1 MLKHTKRFI
10 GYSLLAL
17 LMLPNLVNAN
27 LLGGTAKVLP
37 VDEAM
42 QFTVEDGPQQVT
54 LHWQL
59 ADTVYL
65 YRDKLHLRY
74 ADKAEF
80 TDFKF
85 NEEAVVLDDPGFGN
99 VAVFFETAT
108 TVIDKSKLAPGTNSL
123 TLKYQGCQKSVGLCY
138 PPQTAQLDFSVYQAA
153 DNTQPANN
161 TTASAGNNLD
171 NAKGITAFLNESG
184 PLVIMLTFLLL
195 GIGLTFTPCV
205 LPMVPILSS
214 IIAGQNQLTARR
226 GFMLSSSYV
235 LGMAS
240 TFAIAGTV
248 VGLLGARFNL
258 QIYMQNPWV
267 LSVFAA
273 LFVLLALS
281 MFGLYELRLPRFIQ
295 EPLDRLNQ
303 QQQGGKF
310 ISVFI
315 MGALSA
321 VVVSPCVSAPLAGA
335 LVYISTTGDAV
346 LGGFSLFALGLGM
359 GLPLIA
365 IGTTGAKLMPKAG
378 GWMEQVKYFFGV
390 LLLAIA
396 IWLLGRFINAQI
408 YLALWITLLVIYATV
423 LGAFEAASSTAQ
435 RIVKGIGLLL
445 VLSAIILALNFV
457 PNAVQQN
464 TALNNAT
471 HNMPA
476 EMGNMAAVQTSAF
489 TTISAQDVFK
499 QALADAKAEGK
510 IAMVDVYA
518 DWCIECKIMADTT
531 FKSPAVV
538 TELQHFK
545 AIKLDITAFDEFHK
559 SFLSERG
566 IFGPPAILFFG
577 FDGNEISEAR
587 ILGEISEADLL
598 RHLNQF
604 EH

>member
-1 MLKHTKRFI
+1 MFKLTHR
-10 GYSLLAL
+10 LLAYCLAATL
-17 LMLPNLVNAN
+17 LLPNLARAD
-27 LLGGTAKVLP
+27 LFAGSAAVLP
-37 VDEAM
+37 VEEAIK
-42 QFTVEDGPQQVT
+42 FNLEDTPGEVI

-74 ADKAEF
+74 ADKSEF

-85 NEEAVVLDDPGFGN
+85 IEEAVVLDDPGFGN

-108 TVIDKSKLAPGTNSL
+108 TVIDKSKLAAGSNSL

-138 PPQTAQLDFSVYQAA
+138 PPQTAQIEFGAYQAT
-153 DNTQPANN
+153 NKTQAANN
-161 TTASAGNNLD
+161 NTASAGSNLD

-184 PLVIMLTFLLL
+184 PLVIMLTFLIL

-214 IIAGQNQLTARR
+214 IIAGQSQLTARR

-267 LSVFAA
+267 LSVFAG

-281 MFGLYELRLPRFIQ
+281 MFGFYELRLPRFIQ

-335 LVYISTTGDAV
+335 LVYISTTGDAL

-365 IGTTGAKLMPKAG
+365 IGTTGAKLLPKAG
-378 GWMEQVKYFFGV
+378 DWMDQVKYFFGV

-408 YLALWITLLVIYATV
+408 YLALWIILLVTYASV
-423 LGAFEAASSTAQ
+423 LGAFEAAATTRQ
-435 RIVKGIGLLL
+435 RIVKGFGLLL
-445 VLSAIILALNFV
+445 VLTAILLALNFAPQV
-457 PNAVQQN
+457 VQSPVQVAS
-464 TALNNAT
+464 TSVTENNAQP
-471 HNMPA
+471 N
-476 EMGNMAAVQTSAF
+476 SAF
-489 TTISAQDVFK
+489 ITISEQAVFN

-538 TELQHFK
+538 AELQHFK

-559 SFLSERG
+559 SFLAERG

-587 ILGEISEADLL
+587 ILGEMPEADLL

>member
-27 LLGGTAKVLP
+27 LLDSTAKVLP

-153 DNTQPANN
+153 DNTQPAHN

-267 LSVFAA
+267 LSVFAG

-445 VLSAIILALNFV
+445 VLTAILLALNFA
-457 PNAVQQN
+457 PQSVQTPVQVAST
-464 TALNNAT
+464 TAAENNAQP
-471 HNMPA
+471 N
-476 EMGNMAAVQTSAF
+476 SAF
-489 TTISAQDVFK
+489 ITISEQAVFN

-538 TELQHFK
+538 AELQHFK

-559 SFLSERG
+559 SFLAERG

-587 ILGEISEADLL
+587 ILGEMPEAELL

>member
-1 MLKHTKRFI
+1 MLKLTHR
-10 GYSLLAL
+10 LLAYCLAGL
-17 LMLPNLVNAN
+17 LLLPALVRADF
-27 LLGGTAKVLP
+27 LGGSAAVLP
-37 VDEAM
+37 VDEAI
-42 QFTVEDGPQQVT
+42 QFSLEDTPAELI

-74 ADKAEF
+74 ADKTEF
-80 TDFKF
+80 SDYKF
-85 NEEAVVLDDPGFGN
+85 NEEAVVLEDPGFGN
-99 VAVFFETAT
+99 VAVFFEKAT
-108 TVIDKSKLAPGTNSL
+108 TVIDKSKLKSGTTSL
-123 TLKYQGCQKSVGLCY
+123 SLKYQGCQKSVGLCY
-138 PPQTAQLDFSVYQAA
+138 PPQTTQIEFSVYQTAA
-153 DNTQPANN
+153 AAAPEVTPAK
-161 TTASAGNNLD
+161 SNLD
-171 NAKGITAFLNESG
+171 NAQGITAFLNESG

-267 LSVFAA
+267 LSVFAG

-310 ISVFI
+310 ISVFV

-396 IWLLGRFINAQI
+396 IWLLGRFINTHI
-408 YLALWITLLVIYATV
+408 YLALWIVLLVIYATV

-435 RIVKGIGLLL
+435 RIIKGIGLLL
-445 VLSAIILALNFV
+445 VLSAIILALNFA
-457 PNAVQQN
+457 PNAGQQN
-464 TALNNAT
+464 TSFNNT
-471 HNMPA
+471 TRNMPA
-476 EMGNMAAVQTSAF
+476 EMGNTAAAQASAF
-489 TTISAQDVFK
+489 TTISTQDVFK
-499 QALADAKAEGK
+499 QALTAAKNEGK
-510 IAMVDVYA
+510 ITIVDVYA

-538 TELQHFK
+538 AELEHFK

-559 SFLSERG
+559 NFLSERG